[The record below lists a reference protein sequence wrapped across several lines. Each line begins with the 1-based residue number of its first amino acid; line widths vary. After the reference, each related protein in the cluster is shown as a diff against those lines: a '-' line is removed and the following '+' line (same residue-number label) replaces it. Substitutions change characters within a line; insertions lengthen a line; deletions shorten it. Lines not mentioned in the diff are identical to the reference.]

1 MRGRW
6 RIRLGME
13 MSIDGLEPAMSQDA
27 ARCLRCWKGLMA
39 GLCGLM
45 LAPFC
50 QAGELPPPPSSLE
63 SLADAQLFLEL
74 VINQMNTGKVVAVE
88 QRGGRLFMPVQTLQE
103 NGIKLPEGIGSEVDL
118 GSLPGLHS
126 DYDSQGQR
134 LLIDVPAAWLPEQF
148 IGSRQAYPRTPAL
161 SSFGALL
168 NYDLYLNDTDEG
180 GTYLAAWNE
189 VRLFDTWG
197 TLSNTGQYRRTL
209 SGVASSSLN
218 NGYRR
223 YDTTWRFSDEERLL
237 TYEAGDV
244 VSSAL
249 PWSSSVR
256 LGGVQL
262 SRDFAVR
269 PDLVTYPLPQFAGEA
284 AVPSSLDLFINGYKS
299 SSSEV
304 QPGPYTLTNIPFIN
318 GAGEAVVVTTDAL
331 GRHVSTTVPFY
342 VTSSL
347 LQKGLTDFSVAA
359 GKLRRD
365 YTLRDFGYGPGVTS
379 GSLRHGLS
387 DSLTLEAH
395 AEASDSLTLGG
406 VGGNLRL
413 GNFGVLNTAL
423 SQSRFDGSGGQ
434 QFSFGY
440 QYNNQRFSLAYQRMQ
455 RRDQYA
461 DLTVVDSPYISL
473 SQRSEQLTLSLNLE
487 HYGSLGAG
495 YFDVRAADSSRTRLL
510 NLTWSKPLWH
520 NSSFYLSANREIGD
534 SQWAMQAQ
542 LVIPFDLHG
551 SLSLSN
557 ERSKAGENR
566 QRVNFSRSVPLEG
579 GVGYNLGYA
588 TGSGADYRQADV
600 TWRLQSVRLQAG
612 VYGARDAETR
622 WADASGSL
630 VWMDRQ
636 VFAANQIDD
645 AFVVVSTDGYQDIPV
660 RYENQLVGQ
669 TDKNGHLLVP
679 WSSAYYRGKY
689 EIDPLNLPANVQTP
703 NVEQR
708 VAVRR
713 GSGYLL
719 EFPLTRIIAA
729 SVVLVDAQ
737 QRELPLG
744 STVTHEQSG
753 ARAVVGWDGL
763 VYLES
768 LSQHN
773 SLQVSL
779 ADGQSCRAQFDMDLQ
794 QQQVPLIGPLV
805 CQ

>member
-1 MRGRW
+1 
-6 RIRLGME
+6 
-13 MSIDGLEPAMSQDA
+13 MSQDR
-27 ARCLRCWKGLMA
+27 ARRFRRWQGLVT
-39 GLCGLM
+39 GLCSLM
-45 LAPFC
+45 LAAEMP
-50 QAGELPPPPSSLE
+50 AGELPPPPSSLE
-63 SLADAQLFLEL
+63 SMADAQLFLEL

-88 QRGGRLFMPVQTLQE
+88 QRSGRLFLPAQTLHE
-103 NGIKLPEGIGSEVDL
+103 TGIKLPEGLGAEVDL
-118 GSLPGLHS
+118 DSLPGLHS

-134 LLIDVPAAWLPEQF
+134 LLLEVPPDWLPEQF

-161 SSFGALL
+161 SSFGGLL
-168 NYDLYLNDTDEG
+168 NYDLYLNDTDDG

-189 VRLFDTWG
+189 VRLFDSWG
-197 TLSNTGQYRRTL
+197 TLSNTGQYRQTL
-209 SGVASSSLN
+209 SGGGNSSLN

-223 YDTTWRFSDEERLL
+223 YDTTWRFSDDERLL
-237 TYEAGDV
+237 TYEAGDLI
-244 VSSAL
+244 SGAL
-249 PWSSSVR
+249 PWSNSVR

-262 SRDFAVR
+262 SRDFSVR

-284 AVPSSLDLFINGYKS
+284 AVPSSVDLFINGYKS
-299 SSSEV
+299 SSADL

-331 GRHVSTTVPFY
+331 GRQVSTTVPFY
-342 VTSSL
+342 VTSTL

-359 GKLRRD
+359 GTLRRD

-379 GSLRHGLS
+379 GSLRYGLS
-387 DSLTLEAH
+387 DSLTLEGH

-413 GNFGVLNTAL
+413 GQFGVLNTAV
-423 SQSRFDGSGGQ
+423 SQSRFDGDGGQ
-434 QFSFGY
+434 QLSLGY
-440 QYNNQRFSLAYQRMQ
+440 QYSSQRYSVAYQRVQ

-461 DLTVVDSPYISL
+461 DLTVVDSPYTSL

-487 HYGSLGAG
+487 RFGSLGAG
-495 YFDVRAADSSRTRLL
+495 YFDVRAADSTRTRLL

-534 SQWAMQAQ
+534 SHWAMQAQ

-557 ERSKAGENR
+557 ERSKTGENR
-566 QRVNFSRSVPLEG
+566 QRVNFSRSVPIEG

-612 VYGARDAETR
+612 VYGTSDAETR

-645 AFVVVSTDGYQDIPV
+645 AFVVVSTDGYKDIPV

-689 EIDPLNLPANVQTP
+689 EIDPLNLPANVQSP

-729 SVVLVDAQ
+729 SVVLVNAQ

-744 STVTHEQSG
+744 SNVTHEQSG
-753 ARAVVGWDGL
+753 ARTVVGWDGL
-763 VYLES
+763 VYLEN
-768 LSQHN
+768 LAAQNTLH
-773 SLQVSL
+773 VEL
-779 ADGQSCRAQFDMDLQ
+779 ADGKTCQAQFDIDMQ

>member
-1 MRGRW
+1 
-6 RIRLGME
+6 
-13 MSIDGLEPAMSQDA
+13 MSQDR
-27 ARCLRCWKGLMA
+27 ARRFRRWQGLVT
-39 GLCGLM
+39 GLCSLM
-45 LAPFC
+45 LAAEMP
-50 QAGELPPPPSSLE
+50 AGELPPPPSSLE
-63 SLADAQLFLEL
+63 SMADAQLFLEL

-88 QRGGRLFMPVQTLQE
+88 QRSGRLFLPAQTLRE
-103 NGIKLPEGIGSEVDL
+103 TGIKLPEGLGAEVDL
-118 GSLPGLHS
+118 DSLPGLHS

-134 LLIDVPAAWLPEQF
+134 LLLDVPPDWLPEQF

-161 SSFGALL
+161 SSFGGLL
-168 NYDLYLNDTDEG
+168 NYDLYLNDTDDG

-189 VRLFDTWG
+189 VRLFDSWG
-197 TLSNTGQYRRTL
+197 TLSNTGQYRQTL
-209 SGVASSSLN
+209 SGVGNSSLN

-223 YDTTWRFSDEERLL
+223 YDTTWRFSDDERLL
-237 TYEAGDV
+237 TYEAGDLI
-244 VSSAL
+244 SGAL
-249 PWSSSVR
+249 PWSNSVR

-262 SRDFAVR
+262 SRDFSVR

-284 AVPSSLDLFINGYKS
+284 AVPSSVDLFINGYKS
-299 SSSEV
+299 SSADL

-331 GRHVSTTVPFY
+331 GRQVSTTVPFY
-342 VTSSL
+342 VTSTL

-359 GKLRRD
+359 GTLRRD

-379 GSLRHGLS
+379 GSLRYGLS
-387 DSLTLEAH
+387 DSLTLEGH

-413 GNFGVLNTAL
+413 GQFGVLNTAV
-423 SQSRFDGSGGQ
+423 SQSRFDGDGGQ
-434 QFSFGY
+434 QLSLGY
-440 QYNNQRFSLAYQRMQ
+440 QYSSQRYSVAYQWVQ

-461 DLTVVDSPYISL
+461 DLTVVDSPYTSL

-487 HYGSLGAG
+487 RFGSLGAG
-495 YFDVRAADSSRTRLL
+495 YFDVRAADSTRTRLL

-534 SQWAMQAQ
+534 SHWAMQAQ

-557 ERSKAGENR
+557 ERSKTGENR
-566 QRVNFSRSVPLEG
+566 QRVNFSRSVPIEG

-612 VYGARDAETR
+612 VYGTSDAETR

-645 AFVVVSTDGYQDIPV
+645 AFVVVSTDGYKDIPV

-689 EIDPLNLPANVQTP
+689 EIDPLNLPANVQSP

-744 STVTHEQSG
+744 SNVTHEQSG
-753 ARAVVGWDGL
+753 ARTVVGWDGL
-763 VYLES
+763 VYLEN
-768 LSQHN
+768 LAAQNTLH
-773 SLQVSL
+773 VEL
-779 ADGQSCRAQFDMDLQ
+779 ADGKTCQAQFDIDMQ

>member
-1 MRGRW
+1 
-6 RIRLGME
+6 
-13 MSIDGLEPAMSQDA
+13 MSQDPARRFRWLQGVA
-27 ARCLRCWKGLMA
+27 AGF
-39 GLCGLM
+39 CGLM
-45 LAPFC
+45 LSAEAS
-50 QAGELPPPPSSLE
+50 AGELPPPPSSLE
-63 SLADAQLFLEL
+63 SIADAQLFLEL

-88 QRGGRLFMPVQTLQE
+88 QRSGRLFMSAQALRESAV
-103 NGIKLPEGIGSEVDL
+103 KLPEGQGAEVDL
-118 GSLPGLHS
+118 DSLPGLHS

-134 LLIDVPAAWLPEQF
+134 LLLDVPPDWLPEQF
-148 IGSRQAYPRTPAL
+148 IGSRQASPRTPAL
-161 SSFGALL
+161 SSFGCLL
-168 NYDLYLNDTDEG
+168 NYDLYLNDTDDG
-180 GTYLAAWNE
+180 GRYLAAWNE
-189 VRLFDTWG
+189 VRLFDSWG
-197 TLSNTGQYRRTL
+197 TLSNTGQYRQTL
-209 SGVASSSLN
+209 SGVESSSLN

-223 YDTTWRFSDEERLL
+223 YDTTWRFSDDERLL

-244 VSSAL
+244 ISGAL
-249 PWSSSVR
+249 PWSNSVR
-256 LGGVQL
+256 LGGLQL
-262 SRDFAVR
+262 SRDFSVR

-284 AVPSSLDLFINGYKS
+284 ALPSSVDLFINGYKS
-299 SSSEV
+299 SSNDL

-331 GRHVSTTVPFY
+331 GRQVSTTVPFY
-342 VTSSL
+342 VTSTL
-347 LQKGLTDFSVAA
+347 LQKGLADFSVAA
-359 GKLRRD
+359 GTLRRD

-379 GSLRHGLS
+379 GSLRYGLS
-387 DSLTLEAH
+387 DSLTLEGH

-413 GNFGVLNTAL
+413 GQFGVINTAL

-434 QFSFGY
+434 QLSFGY
-440 QYNNQRFSLAYQRMQ
+440 QYSSQRYSVAYQRVQ

-461 DLTVVDSPYISL
+461 DLTVIDSPYTRL

-487 HYGSLGAG
+487 RFGSLGAG
-495 YFDVRAADSSRTRLL
+495 YFDVRAADSTRTRLL

-520 NSSFYLSANREIGD
+520 SSSFYLSANREIGD
-534 SQWAMQAQ
+534 SHWAMQAQ

-566 QRVNFSRSVPLEG
+566 QRVNFSRSVPIEG

-588 TGSGADYRQADV
+588 TGDGADYHQADV

-612 VYGARDAETR
+612 VYGTRDAETR

-636 VFAANQIDD
+636 VFAANRIDD
-645 AFVVVSTDGYQDIPV
+645 AFVVISTDGYQDIPV
-660 RYENQLVGQ
+660 RYENQLVGH

-689 EIDPLNLPANVQTP
+689 EIDPLNLPANVQSP

-737 QRELPLG
+737 QRELALG
-744 STVTHEQSG
+744 SNVTHEQSG

-763 VYLES
+763 VYLEN
-768 LSQHN
+768 LSAHN
-773 SLQVSL
+773 TLQVQL
-779 ADGQSCRAQFDMDLQ
+779 ADGKACRAQFDMDLQ